1 MAQRAHCLKSFG
13 ILKSFAGIAP
23 VYAVPVLRGNNGHI
37 KDSEILVQSVKRGGS
52 SSTSANHHGSRRFIL
67 SQIST
72 GIKQPVQQ
80 GAEASRRSAKI
91 NWRTDDD
98 TIRCFQFAAQHQI
111 SFILKDADAF
121 LLAFVTTDTSLYRTI
136 ADVDNFRYNTF
147 FTQCL
152 RYFRKRGKRIP
163 VTVWASVYQQHFQ
176 SVVFICSFHN
186 RKAISPSGGHS
197 VRKTGCVRGQARVW
211 PACLHQTG

>member
-1 MAQRAHCLKSFG
+1 MAQSAHCLKSFG

-136 ADVDNFRYNTF
+136 AMWTISDIIPSSLNAFATSESAVNVFPLRCGLPFTSNTF
-147 FTQCL
+147 SRL
-152 RYFRKRGKRIP
+152 
-163 VTVWASVYQQHFQ
+163 S
-176 SVVFICSFHN
+176 SFALSIIAKPFH
-186 RKAISPSGGHS
+186 RPGVI
-197 VRKTGCVRGQARVW
+197 V
-211 PACLHQTG
+211 